1 MTKMRTKAIA
11 AVTAAAFALTSAGAM
26 PAFAAGGPQTAVQAN
41 SAAPSTEFSARNRY
55 YRGNNNAAAAAA
67 FAAIVGGIA
76 AYAAAREYRKARER
90 ERAYYAPY
98 GYGNGGYGY
107 GPYYGGY
114 RNW

>member
-1 MTKMRTKAIA
+1 MIKTRTKAIA
-11 AVTAAAFALTSAGAM
+11 GLTAAALVLSTAGTL
-26 PAFAAGGPQTAVQAN
+26 PASAAGKPQTGMQAAN
-41 SAAPSTEFSARNRY
+41 AAQPTEFSARKRY

-98 GYGNGGYGY
+98 GYGNGYYGN

-114 RNW
+114 RRW

>member
-1 MTKMRTKAIA
+1 
-11 AVTAAAFALTSAGAM
+11 M
-26 PAFAAGGPQTAVQAN
+26 PAVAAGGPQTAAVAN
-41 SAAPSTEFSARNRY
+41 GAGSATDFSARHRY

-90 ERAYYAPY
+90 DRAYYAPY
-98 GYGNGGYGY
+98 GYGGYGY

-114 RNW
+114 RRW